1 MKKTICV
8 GVFGMTLF
16 GKGRTNLSYK
26 DVLQVDG
33 AFSTAHINYDKS
45 PLFNGSDSRNLAKA
59 SRRKSPSAK
68 DRIDDVQD
76 CLKSFDGTENNLK
89 RNDRISLWENYW
101 MEYIN
106 AFDTLR
112 ETLPNSIATINVGRQ
127 AVEIGFKYLLLKKTG
142 NISYTHNLQE
152 LSVLLFKEYKI
163 NDSYMEGLDVFCEK
177 YSKYIEGENVEYF
190 RFPEYKKGDFFAGN
204 RLDIEWLSY
213 NFALIL
219 LKLLHFAN
227 QR

>member
-1 MKKTICV
+1 
-8 GVFGMTLF
+8 MTLL
-16 GKGRTNLSYK
+16 GKEKTNLSYK

-33 AFSTAHINYDKS
+33 AFSIAHINYDKS

-59 SRRKSPSAK
+59 SRRNSSSAK

-112 ETLPNSIATINVGRQ
+112 ETLPNSIVTI
-127 AVEIGFKYLLLKKTG
+127 T
-142 NISYTHNLQE
+142 
-152 LSVLLFKEYKI
+152 
-163 NDSYMEGLDVFCEK
+163 
-177 YSKYIEGENVEYF
+177 
-190 RFPEYKKGDFFAGN
+190 
-204 RLDIEWLSY
+204 RLRI
-213 NFALIL
+213 
-219 LKLLHFAN
+219 
-227 QR
+227 